1 MTDSDHSGN
10 KGRGGAAVAAAET
23 PAAGPAAGLLAMKV
37 SEILEAAPAALGVL
51 VEHGF
56 TPLAQPYLRKLLAH
70 TVTLEQALRL
80 RPLARERETSL
91 LDELALLVSQR
102 ASREV

>member
-1 MTDSDHSGN
+1 MVNDP
-10 KGRGGAAVAAAET
+10 RE
-23 PAAGPAAGLLAMKV
+23 MKV
-37 SEILEAAPAALGVL
+37 SEILAANPAALGVL

-80 RPLARERETSL
+80 RPLAPERERSL
-91 LDELALLVSQR
+91 LDELGSLLLEPAEAQ
-102 ASREV
+102 E

>member
-1 MTDSDHSGN
+1 MANDPL
-10 KGRGGAAVAAAET
+10 E
-23 PAAGPAAGLLAMKV
+23 MKV
-37 SEILEAAPAALGVL
+37 SEILEANPAALGVL

-80 RPLARERETSL
+80 RPLAPERERSL
-91 LDELALLVSQR
+91 LDQLGDLLADTAEVR
-102 ASREV
+102 A

>member
-1 MTDSDHSGN
+1 MAESDYIGDSGH
-10 KGRGGAAVAAAET
+10 GGTAVAVEPVSAED
-23 PAAGPAAGLLAMKV
+23 AGLLGMKV
-37 SEILEAAPAALGVL
+37 SAILAANPAALGVL

-80 RPLARERETSL
+80 RPLAPEREKSL
-91 LDELALLVSQR
+91 LDELELLVPQPV
-102 ASREV
+102 ASEA

>member
-1 MTDSDHSGN
+1 MVNDP
-10 KGRGGAAVAAAET
+10 RE
-23 PAAGPAAGLLAMKV
+23 MKV
-37 SEILEAAPAALGVL
+37 SEILEANPAALGVL

-80 RPLARERETSL
+80 RPLAPEREQSL
-91 LDELALLVSQR
+91 LDRLGDLLAE
-102 ASREV
+102 AAEVRV